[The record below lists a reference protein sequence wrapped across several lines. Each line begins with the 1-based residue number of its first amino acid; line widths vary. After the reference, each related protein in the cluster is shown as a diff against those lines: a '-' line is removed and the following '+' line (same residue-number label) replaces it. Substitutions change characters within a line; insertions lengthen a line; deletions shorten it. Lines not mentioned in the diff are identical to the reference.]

1 MTRGDGYGRFPQG
14 EIMNQN
20 TSTLNQAFAE
30 VSASSAGG
38 APFLI
43 AYGATFII
51 CGSLS
56 YVLAAETAALIVLFQ
71 GGLALPL
78 AFWLERRLGWGRMAA
93 NNPLRALS
101 VQLAVSQ
108 ALALPALIVAF
119 QLNPRSIPV
128 ILAGLGG
135 VHFLPYAWLHR
146 TRLYIALAVAIA
158 FGAFGLQLLFGP
170 MAFHINLF
178 YVGAVYWLA
187 APFVYRHAAQFR
199 QPGVQTAVS

>member
-1 MTRGDGYGRFPQG
+1 
-14 EIMNQN
+14 MN
-20 TSTLNQAFAE
+20 LKQAFAE

-51 CGSLS
+51 TGILS
-56 YVLAAETAALIVLFQ
+56 YLLPEETTALIAMFQ
-71 GGLALPL
+71 GVVALPV
-78 AFWLERRLGWGRMAA
+78 AFRLERWMGQGRMSA

-108 ALALPALIVAF
+108 ALALPALIVVF
-119 QLNPRSIPV
+119 NLNPRAIPV

-146 TRLYIALAVAIA
+146 TKVYVALGIAVSL
-158 FGAFGLQLLFGP
+158 GAFGLQLLLGST
-170 MAFHINLF
+170 AFHINLL
-178 YVGAVYWLA
+178 YVGIVYWLA
-187 APFVYRHAAQFR
+187 APLVYRHAA
-199 QPGVQTAVS
+199 VAVSKGIFS

>member
-1 MTRGDGYGRFPQG
+1 
-14 EIMNQN
+14 MN
-20 TSTLNQAFAE
+20 LEQAFRE

-51 CGSLS
+51 TGFLT
-56 YVLAAETAALIVLFQ
+56 YLLPAETAALIVMFQ
-71 GGLALPL
+71 GGLALPI
-78 AFWLERRLGWGRMAA
+78 AFWLERKMGWGRMAA

-119 QLNPRSIPV
+119 NLNPRSIPV

-135 VHFLPYAWLHR
+135 MHFLPYAWLHR
-146 TRLYIALAVAIA
+146 ANLYIALAVGVS
-158 FGAFGLQLLFGP
+158 FGAFGLQLLLGP
-170 MAFHINLF
+170 MAFHIILL
-178 YVGAVYWLA
+178 YMA
-187 APFVYRHAAQFR
+187 
-199 QPGVQTAVS
+199 